1 MPAVSDERVNR
12 LIRDRLQRTLD
23 SLSSAGFSRQI
34 AKRIRLDKVQVT
46 GVELD
51 GADGDTKPTRSAQ
64 STVSCRVKVE
74 QDMCNVAGNL
84 HGGCGAW
91 LVDHC
96 SSLALLAL
104 SGGDEQRWT
113 TSGVSTNLN
122 LNYLKAAPELT
133 ADRVFQ
139 LGTNLNIVTEVL
151 NFGRVTSLLE
161 TKIYNADSNQLLTV
175 GWHTKQDPQVKPSG
189 KYKL

>member
-1 MPAVSDERVNR
+1 MPSASEEKINK
-12 LIRDRLQRTLD
+12 LIRKRLQRTLD
-23 SLSSAGFSRQI
+23 SLSSAGFSRAI
-34 AKRIRLDKVQVT
+34 AKRIQLDTIRVT

-51 GADGDTKPTRSAQ
+51 GTDGDTKPTRSAQ
-64 STVSCRVKVE
+64 SSVSCLVKVE
-74 QDMCNVAGNL
+74 QDMCNVSGNL

-104 SGGDEQRWT
+104 SGDGRWE

-122 LNYLKAAPELT
+122 LNYLKAAP
-133 ADRVFQ
+133 
-139 LGTNLNIVTEVL
+139 LGTNLRIVTEVL

-161 TKIYNADSNQLLTV
+161 TKIYNVDTKQLLTV
-175 GWHTKQDPQVKPSG
+175 GWHTKQDPQMKPAG

>member
-1 MPAVSDERVNR
+1 MASSPQDKVNKVVR
-12 LIRDRLQRTLD
+12 KRLQRTLD
-23 SLSSAGFSRQI
+23 SLSSAGFSRAI
-34 AKRIRLDKVQVT
+34 AKRIHLDQVDVS

-51 GADGDTKPTRSAQ
+51 GPDDTKPTRSAQ
-64 STVSCRVKVE
+64 SVVSCTVTVE
-74 QDMCNVAGNL
+74 QDMCNVSGNL

-104 SGGDEQRWT
+104 SGGDDHRWT

-122 LNYLKAAPELT
+122 LNYVKAAP
-133 ADRVFQ
+133 
-139 LGTNLNIVTEVL
+139 LGTTLRIVTQVL

-161 TKIYNADSNQLLTV
+161 TKIYNADTNALLTV
-175 GWHTKQDPQVKPSG
+175 GWHTKQDPQVRPQG

>member
-1 MPAVSDERVNR
+1 MPPSDRINK
-12 LIRDRLQRTLD
+12 LIRSRLQRTLD
-23 SLSSAGFSRQI
+23 SLSSAGFSRAI
-34 AKRIRLDKVQVT
+34 AKRIVLDQVKVT

-51 GADGDTKPTRSAQ
+51 GKEDTVRSSPFPPRIRKELNLPLAPETFQKPTRSAQ
-64 STVSCRVKVE
+64 SLVSCLVTVE

-104 SGGDEQRWT
+104 SGGDEGRWT

-122 LNYLKAAPELT
+122 LNYLKAAP
-133 ADRVFQ
+133 V
-139 LGTNLNIVTEVL
+139 
-151 NFGRVTSLLE
+151 SLLSRIS
-161 TKIYNADSNQLLTV
+161 TQPCSRGARADV
-175 GWHTKQDPQVKPSG
+175 RGFV
-189 KYKL
+189 

>member
-1 MPAVSDERVNR
+1 MPSATEERVNN
-12 LIRDRLQRTLD
+12 LIRKRLQRTLD
-23 SLSSAGFSRQI
+23 SLSSAGFSRAI
-34 AKRIRLDKVQVT
+34 AKRITLDQVRVT

-51 GADGDTKPTRSAQ
+51 GKDGDTKPTRSAK
-64 STVSCRVKVE
+64 STVSCLVKVE
-74 QDMCNVAGNL
+74 QDMCNVSGNL

-104 SGGDEQRWT
+104 SGGDEERWT

-122 LNYLKAAPELT
+122 LNYLKAAP
-133 ADRVFQ
+133 
-139 LGTNLNIVTEVL
+139 LGTNLKIVTEVL

-161 TKIYNADSNQLLTV
+161 TKIYNAKTNQLLTV
-175 GWHTKQDPQVKPSG
+175 GWHTKQDPQMKPVAKS
-189 KYKL
+189 KL

>member
-1 MPAVSDERVNR
+1 MPPSDRINK
-12 LIRDRLQRTLD
+12 LIRSRLQRTLD
-23 SLSSAGFSRQI
+23 SLSSAGFSRAI
-34 AKRIRLDKVQVT
+34 AKRIVLDEVKVT

-51 GADGDTKPTRSAQ
+51 GKEDTKPTRSAQ
-64 STVSCRVKVE
+64 STVSCLVTVE

-104 SGGDEQRWT
+104 SGGDEGRWT

-122 LNYLKAAPELT
+122 LNYLKAAP
-133 ADRVFQ
+133 
-139 LGTNLNIVTEVL
+139 LGTKLKLVTEVV

-161 TKIYNADSNQLLTV
+161 TKIYNADTNQLLTM
-175 GWHTKQDPQVKPSG
+175 GWHTKQDQFRPPSG